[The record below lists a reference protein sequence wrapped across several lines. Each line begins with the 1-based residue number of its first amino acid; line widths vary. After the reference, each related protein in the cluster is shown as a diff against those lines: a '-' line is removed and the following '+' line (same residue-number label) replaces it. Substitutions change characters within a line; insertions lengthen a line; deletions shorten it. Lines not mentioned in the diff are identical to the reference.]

1 MVRALSFSLKLAVL
15 VAIAWYLA
23 ERQPGQV
30 SLQWWGYRVDTS
42 VGILLLA
49 AGLVA
54 VVAAILYRSW
64 GGIKRTPGD
73 IGRKLKANRQTRGY
87 RALTQGMVAVAAGE
101 AGEAQRWARKAD
113 ELLDAPPLT
122 MLLSAQAAQLDGDD
136 QAAKRYFTAMLERD
150 ETRFLGLRGLITQAL
165 RDGDEPAALEYVRSA
180 HTLRPNTPWVLE
192 TLFDLSEQAGDLEGA
207 ERVAR
212 EAANGKVLPAP
223 EAKRKHAVVL
233 LERAR
238 KAQLAGDPSQTLKLV
253 KQAHKAAPDLVP
265 ASVLYAGLLVG
276 SGRKGASARMLEKAW
291 VAAPHPAL
299 VAAYGEARPGKA
311 GIEWLNQVGK
321 LVAAAPKHPESLLAL
336 AEAALDARLWGEARR
351 HLGEAAEAGVT
362 HRVCRLMARLEESE
376 HGDLDKAREW
386 LMRAGEALPDP
397 AWVCDSCG
405 ALAREWQ
412 PRCGACDAY
421 DGLAWHTPPRVPLET
436 PVAGLVA
443 QEPAILA
450 AEPVEVLTNG
460 EDAAPAPAQTA
471 TPAARG
477 EAGPAPDTAPAD
489 DVPIPPPEEVAEAEE
504 LRRAAS

>member
-1 MVRALSFSLKLAVL
+1 MVRVLSFSLKVAVL

-23 ERQPGQV
+23 EKQPGQV
-30 SLQWWGYRVDTS
+30 SLEWLGYRVDTS

-54 VVAAILYRSW
+54 ALAAILYRSW
-64 GGIKRTPGD
+64 GGIKRTPGT

-87 RALTQGMVAVAAGE
+87 RALTPGMVAVAAGE
-101 AGEAQRWARKAD
+101 AVEAQRWAHKAD
-113 ELLDAPPLT
+113 ALLDAAPLT
-122 MLLSAQAAQLDGDD
+122 MLLSAQAAQLGGDD

-207 ERVAR
+207 ERAAR
-212 EAANGKVLPAP
+212 EAAHGKVLPAP

-238 KAQLAGDPSQTLKLV
+238 KAQQSGDPAETLKLV

-276 SGRKGASARMLEKAW
+276 SGRQGAAARMLEKAW
-291 VAAPHPAL
+291 DAAPHPAL
-299 VAAYGEARPGKA
+299 VAAYGAARPGKA

-321 LVAAAPKHPESLLAL
+321 LVASAPKHPESLLAL

-362 HRVCRLMARLEESE
+362 DRVCRLMARLEESE
-376 HGDLDKAREW
+376 HGDLDTAREW
-386 LMRAGEALPDP
+386 LMRAGGALPDP
-397 AWVCDSCG
+397 AWVCDGCG

-421 DGLAWHTPPRVPLET
+421 DGLAWHTPPRVPVET
-436 PVAGLVA
+436 PVAELVT
-443 QEPAILA
+443 QEPAVLP

-460 EDAAPAPAQTA
+460 EDAAPTGEAAPA
-471 TPAARG
+471 
-477 EAGPAPDTAPAD
+477 EAPAPP
-489 DVPIPPPEEVAEAEE
+489 PPPEEVTEPEE